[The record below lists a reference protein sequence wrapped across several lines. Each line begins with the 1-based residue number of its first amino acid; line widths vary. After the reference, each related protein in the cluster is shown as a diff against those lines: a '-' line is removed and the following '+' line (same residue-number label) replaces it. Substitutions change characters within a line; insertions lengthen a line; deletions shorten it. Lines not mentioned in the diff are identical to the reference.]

1 MNDIPSDRVYIHGPK
16 RAPFRNPGLRDCVD
30 EAELIARARRGDR
43 AAGRELYDSHAPAI
57 YRLAHRMAGDPDL
70 AEEFTQETFIRVFR
84 NLESFRGDSALR
96 TWIHAIAVSC
106 VLNGMRKVKRL
117 RDRERSLETAEEIA
131 ADPVRRLAPDL
142 REQLARAI
150 DTLPHM
156 LRSMVILHDLE
167 GYNHGEISRMT
178 RVPEGTC
185 KTRLARARAR
195 LRESLAAFAM
205 SE

>member
-1 MNDIPSDRVYIHGPK
+1 M
-16 RAPFRNPGLRDCVD
+16 D
-30 EAELIARARRGDR
+30 EAELIARARGGDR
-43 AAGRELYDSHAPAI
+43 VAGRELYDRHAPAI

-84 NLESFRGDSALR
+84 HLESFRGDSALR

-117 RDRERSLETAEEIA
+117 RDRERGLDVVEEVA
-131 ADPVRRLAPDL
+131 ADPVRGLAPDV

-150 DTLPHM
+150 DTLPHV

-167 GYNHGEISRMT
+167 GYNHLEISRMT

-185 KTRLARARAR
+185 KTRLARARAQ
-195 LRESLAAFAM
+195 LRESLAAYAL
-205 SE
+205 E